1 MRQRQ
6 FLQTVERDEAE
17 RRFREALGAL
27 PELGSEV
34 VPTDDA
40 LGRVLAAD
48 VQSPVDVPGF
58 DRSNMDGWAVRA
70 ADTYG
75 ASEHQPRRLV
85 PTAEAVV
92 MGAIPAGEVKPGQA
106 MAIPTGGPVPRGA
119 DGVVM
124 VEDTEILDGEGG
136 QVEIRRAVTPGSHIT
151 FAGTDIARGETVLR
165 RGAELTSRELG
176 VLAAL
181 GLSEVTVRRRPR
193 VAILSTGDELVPLGE
208 PITAGQVYDSNA
220 TILAAAVR
228 EQGGEPDRLGITPD
242 DVSQL
247 SAVLKRAMATHDV
260 VLLSGGTSKGPG
272 DVNGQALRAV
282 VEPPGIV
289 VHGVALK
296 PGKPLCLAVSGKTP
310 VVVLPGFPTSAIFT
324 FHEFVAP
331 LIGELAGRR
340 RAGLATVTARLP
352 IRFRSAPGRT
362 EYSLVHLV
370 TDEQGELL
378 AYPIGKGSGSVTT
391 WSHADGFFAV
401 PRHVEQLPAGTE
413 VVVRPTGGARPR
425 QPDLVVIG
433 SHCVGLDVLIG
444 LLAAQGFESKVVAVG
459 SEAGLRAAERGACD
473 VAGMHLLDPATECYN
488 RPFIGEG
495 VELLEGYGRLQG
507 VVYRVGDA
515 RFEGKDA
522 AEAVRAA
529 VAMEGITMIN
539 RNRGSGTRA
548 LYDRLLGE
556 ARPAGHSV
564 EASSH
569 HAVAAAVEQG
579 RADFG
584 IAIDVVT
591 RGRPLGF
598 LPLTD
603 ERFDFAVPRA
613 RLKRPAV
620 AAFARLLEDPHTHEL
635 LAERGFRR

>member
-1 MRQRQ
+1 MKQRQ
-6 FLQTVERDEAE
+6 FLHTVERDEAE
-17 RRFREALGAL
+17 RRFREALGELAEPDPEVL
-27 PELGSEV
+27 PI
-34 VPTDDA
+34 DQA

-48 VQSPVDVPGF
+48 VSSPIDVPGF
-58 DRSNMDGWAVRA
+58 DRSNMDGWAVHA
-70 ADTYG
+70 ADTHG
-75 ASEHQPRRLV
+75 ANEHQPKRLKR
-85 PTAEAVV
+85 ASQAVT
-92 MGAIPAGEVKPGQA
+92 MGAIPQAELHPGEA

-124 VEDTEILDGEGG
+124 VEDTELIDD
-136 QVEIRRAVTPGSHIT
+136 QRVEIRRAVTAGSHIT

-181 GLSEVTVRRRPR
+181 GLSEVALRGQPQ
-193 VAILSTGDELVPLGE
+193 VAILSTGDELVALGE
-208 PITAGQVYDSNA
+208 AISAGQVYDSNA
-220 TILAAAVR
+220 AILAAAVR
-228 EQGGEPDRLGITPD
+228 EQGGVPHQLGIAPD
-242 DVSQL
+242 DVAQL
-247 SAVLKRAMATHDV
+247 SDILARAIAEHDV

-272 DVNGQALRAV
+272 DVNGQALQAI

-310 VVVLPGFPTSAIFT
+310 VVILPGFPTSAIFT

-331 LIGELAGRR
+331 LIRELAGRR
-340 RAGLATVTARLP
+340 ATAETTVTAKLP

-370 TDEQGELL
+370 TDEHGELL

-401 PRHVEQLPAGTE
+401 PRHVEQLAAGTE

-444 LLAAQGFESKVVAVG
+444 LLAEQGLESKVVAVG
-459 SEAGLRAAERGACD
+459 SEAGLLAAERGACD
-473 VAGMHLLDPATECYN
+473 VAGIHLLDPDTQTYN
-488 RPFIGEG
+488 RPFIKEG
-495 VELLEGYGRLQG
+495 VELIEGYGRLQG
-507 VVYRVGDA
+507 VVHRSGDR

-522 AEAVRAA
+522 TTAVSEAIGLP
-529 VAMEGITMIN
+529 GITMIN

-548 LYDRLLGE
+548 LYDQLLGD

-564 EASSH
+564 QASSH

-591 RGRPLGF
+591 RGRQLGF

-603 ERFDFAVPRA
+603 ERYDFAVPRG
-613 RLKRPAV
+613 RLGRPAV
-620 AAFARLLEDPHTHEL
+620 AAFVKLLGDPRTHQL
-635 LAERGFRR
+635 LAARGFTR